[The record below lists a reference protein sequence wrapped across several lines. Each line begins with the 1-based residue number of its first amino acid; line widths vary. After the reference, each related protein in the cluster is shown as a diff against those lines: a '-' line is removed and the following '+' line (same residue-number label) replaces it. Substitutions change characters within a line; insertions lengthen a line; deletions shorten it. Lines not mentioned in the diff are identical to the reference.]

1 MSIINFYNNSK
12 NFLMLWNYFDYIVT
26 GYIYIGMSLSR
37 SSTLSIN
44 VLLIFEMNYLNR
56 ALFLYALSFSALPFS
71 FAAAAAAKRSIVFS
85 QQYLHHYSPITL
97 LNNYH

>member
-1 MSIINFYNNSK
+1 
-12 NFLMLWNYFDYIVT
+12 
-26 GYIYIGMSLSR
+26 MSLSR

-71 FAAAAAAKRSIVFS
+71 FAAAAAAAKRSIVFFTAIFAS
-85 QQYLHHYSPITL
+85 LQPHNSDLTL
-97 LNNYH
+97 KF

>member
-1 MSIINFYNNSK
+1 
-12 NFLMLWNYFDYIVT
+12 MLWNYFDYIVT
-26 GYIYIGMSLSR
+26 GYIYIAMSLSR

-71 FAAAAAAKRSIVFS
+71 FAAAAAAKRSIVFFTAIFAS
-85 QQYLHHYSPITL
+85 LQPHNSDLTL
-97 LNNYH
+97 KF

>member
-1 MSIINFYNNSK
+1 
-12 NFLMLWNYFDYIVT
+12 MLWNYFDYIVT

-37 SSTLSIN
+37 SSTLSMN

-71 FAAAAAAKRSIVFS
+71 FAAAAAKRSIVFS

>member
-1 MSIINFYNNSK
+1 
-12 NFLMLWNYFDYIVT
+12 MLWNYFDYIVT

-71 FAAAAAAKRSIVFS
+71 FAAAAAAAKRSIVFS

>member
-1 MSIINFYNNSK
+1 
-12 NFLMLWNYFDYIVT
+12 MLWNYFDYIVT
-26 GYIYIGMSLSR
+26 GYIYIAMSLSR

-71 FAAAAAAKRSIVFS
+71 FAAAAAAAAKRSIVFFTAIFAS
-85 QQYLHHYSPITL
+85 LQPHNSDLTL
-97 LNNYH
+97 KF